1 MGRSC
6 FTCGAVVGVLA
17 VVALLLVAP
26 AESLN
31 CTSQKFTNKQVYANC
46 TDLPHLSANL
56 HWSYDA
62 SNSSL
67 SVAFVAPPPKPD
79 GWVAWAINPNATG
92 MAGSQAL
99 LAFKSN
105 GSVTIQTYDIRSY
118 NFSQSGLKL
127 VYEVWD
133 LSAEDSNGTIKI
145 FGKWKLPAGT
155 KKVNQ
160 VWQVGPGLNPQGYPM
175 IHAFQPE
182 NLQAKANLQLVGH
195 EAVSPTGS
203 APAPGPSGSAPGPSS
218 SAPGTPGSA
227 PGAPG
232 SAPGTPGSAPS
243 GASTLRGGLG
253 VGLFLILGSLI
264 AYRS

>member
-1 MGRSC
+1 MGRPC

-56 HWSYDA
+56 HWSYNA

-118 NFSQSGLKL
+118 TFNQSGLKL

-133 LSAEDSNGTIKI
+133 LRGEDSNGTIKI

-155 KKVNQ
+155 MKVNQ

-182 NLQAKANLQLVGH
+182 NLLAKANLQLVGH

-203 APAPGPSGSAPGPSS
+203 APAPTGSTAPGPSGSAPGPSS
-218 SAPGTPGSA
+218 
-227 PGAPG
+227 